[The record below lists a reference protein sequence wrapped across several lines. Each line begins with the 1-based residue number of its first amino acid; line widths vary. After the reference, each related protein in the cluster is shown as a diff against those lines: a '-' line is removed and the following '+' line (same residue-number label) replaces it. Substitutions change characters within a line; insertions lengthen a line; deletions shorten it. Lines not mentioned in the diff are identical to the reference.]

1 MNTIQSLQWEVDHVQ
16 LFQLGITTL
25 LIFITNI
32 LFCLTGTIV
41 VNSMLFIQSCLFN
54 QICLFMYKYKT
65 IFNVIKIYFGRHLV

>member
-41 VNSMLFIQSCLFN
+41 NSMLFIQSNLF
-54 QICLFMYKYKT
+54 IH
-65 IFNVIKIYFGRHLV
+65 V